1 MLIWDDNEHIWV
13 FIHSALSLLIVNYLN
28 LEPAV
33 ANTYFTVI
41 VLLLP
46 NLAPVVPTWGSDF
59 SDFYVASH
67 GALCLNAIL
76 QRIQNSRLWEL
87 WHDLQVFNWYVKLG
101 PVVGDNALTGVSK
114 MRAKWIE
121 QSKINIW

>member
-1 MLIWDDNEHIWV
+1 MI
-13 FIHSALSLLIVNYLN
+13 
-28 LEPAV
+28 
-33 ANTYFTVI
+33 T
-41 VLLLP
+41 
-46 NLAPVVPTWGSDF
+46 NLATVVPTRGSDF

-76 QRIQNSRLWEL
+76 QHIQNSLLREL
-87 WHDLQVFNWYVKLG
+87 WDNLQVFHWNVKLG

-121 QSKINIW
+121 ESKIHTW